1 MEQKQLGQTG
11 VMLPEI
17 GLGTWMY
24 RGGTEPIRRAVEL
37 GATHIDTAE
46 SYGTEDAV
54 GEAIEGIRDRVF
66 VATKVSPSHFRHDD
80 LARAAENSLRR
91 LRTDHIDLYQLHWP
105 SAEVPIAET
114 MGAMG
119 ELVDAGKV
127 RFIGVSN
134 FSVEQIVE
142 AQAVMSR
149 HRIVSNQV
157 RYSLADRGIE
167 PRLIPYCQS
176 AGITVIAYSPLARG
190 LSMLRARDRSGAL
203 ARVARE
209 TGKTEAQV
217 ALNWCVRRDGVV
229 AIPKAD
235 SVAHVEENCGASG
248 WRLSDEHVRAL
259 EEAFR

>member
-24 RGGTEPIRRAVEL
+24 RGETEPIRRAVEL

-80 LARAAENSLRR
+80 LVRAAENSLRR

-114 MGAMG
+114 MGAME

-127 RFIGVSN
+127 RFIG
-134 FSVEQIVE
+134 
-142 AQAVMSR
+142 
-149 HRIVSNQV
+149 
-157 RYSLADRGIE
+157 
-167 PRLIPYCQS
+167 
-176 AGITVIAYSPLARG
+176 
-190 LSMLRARDRSGAL
+190 
-203 ARVARE
+203 
-209 TGKTEAQV
+209 
-217 ALNWCVRRDGVV
+217 
-229 AIPKAD
+229 
-235 SVAHVEENCGASG
+235 
-248 WRLSDEHVRAL
+248 
-259 EEAFR
+259 